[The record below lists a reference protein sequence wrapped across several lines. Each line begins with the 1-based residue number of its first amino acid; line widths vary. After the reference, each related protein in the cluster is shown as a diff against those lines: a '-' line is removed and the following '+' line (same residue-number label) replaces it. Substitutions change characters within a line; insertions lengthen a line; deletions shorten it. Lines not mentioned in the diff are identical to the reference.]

1 MMGDKQSIRSE
12 ILNVRNKMS
21 EDEIKSKSTAIIQQ
35 VLKTSEYEEADNIL
49 LYADCNH
56 EVMTKELF
64 DYAVLNKKRVYFPKC
79 FGAGN
84 DMEFYQIVSVKQLT
98 KGMYGILEPPAEKE
112 YRFLYRKE
120 EDTLAIIP
128 GVAFDMQGYRIGY
141 GKGFYDTYLKN
152 KMQMTFMALAFSN
165 QIVETIPHEKHDIK
179 MDKVVTE
186 EIIYSFL
193 RI

>member
-1 MMGDKQSIRSE
+1 MTEDKQAIRSK
-12 ILNVRNKMS
+12 ILNIRSKMT
-21 EDEIKSKSTAIIQQ
+21 EEEIKNKSTAIIQQ

-79 FGAGN
+79 SNNGN
-84 DMEFYQIVSVKQLT
+84 NMEFYQIVSVKQLNR
-98 KGMYGILEPPAEKE
+98 GMYGILEPPAEKE
-112 YRFLYRKE
+112 YCFSYNKE

-141 GKGFYDTYLKN
+141 GKGFYDLYLKN
-152 KMQMTFMALAFSN
+152 KMQMTFMALAYSN